1 MLAVRSGSAL
11 MLVATDTSPQGGRN
25 NGSMC
30 SRQLGLRRVSEG
42 EHISH
47 CTGLFHFKNDDF
59 KVWLNVDVMF
69 HDLPEKN
76 LFHSGY

>member
-1 MLAVRSGSAL
+1 

-25 NGSMC
+25 NGSVC
-30 SRQLGLRRVSEG
+30 STQLGLRRVSEG

-47 CTGLFHFKNDDF
+47 RTGLFHCTL

-69 HDLPEKN
+69 HDLPEEN